1 MNAGVGFGEIALI
14 YNEKRTATI
23 QALED
28 DCVTYVLDG
37 TVFKTI
43 IIKTSQEKRQKT
55 MVTLDKIKLFGKFL
69 IFFIYFFRLIGSLL
83 KDKSS

>member
-23 QALED
+23 QSLED

-43 IIKTSQEKRQKT
+43 IIKTSQDKR
-55 MVTLDKIKLFGKFL
+55 
-69 IFFIYFFRLIGSLL
+69 
-83 KDKSS
+83 